1 MLRPLITATI
11 TAALIATVALAGT
24 ALAHDHVNTTFL
36 GNAIEGYDPVA
47 YHTAGQP
54 MEGSSDFEHEWEGAT
69 WRFVSA
75 ENRDLFAADPEK
87 YAPAYGGYC
96 AYGVSQG
103 YKPDID
109 PEAWSIV
116 DDQLYLNLNKKIQAR
131 WEKDIPGYIAKADEI
146 WPTTMDN

>member
-1 MLRPLITATI
+1 MLRPVVTAIMALFLTAT
-11 TAALIATVALAGT
+11 VPGGV
-24 ALAHDHVNTTFL
+24 LAHDHVNTTWL

-54 MEGSSDFEHEWEGAT
+54 MEGSSDFEYEWQDAT

-103 YKPDID
+103 AKPNID
-109 PEAWSIV
+109 PDAWSIV

-131 WEKDIPGYIAKADEI
+131 WEKDIPGYITKADKI
-146 WPTTMDN
+146 WPTIMDN

>member
-1 MLRPLITATI
+1 MLRSVAAALALSLTATVSG
-11 TAALIATVALAGT
+11 A
-24 ALAHDHVNTTFL
+24 ALAHDHVNTTWL

-47 YHTAGQP
+47 YHTAGAP
-54 MEGSSDFEHEWEGAT
+54 LEGSSDFEYEWEGAT

-103 YKPDID
+103 AKPGID
-109 PEAWSIV
+109 PEAWSII
-116 DDQLYLNLNKKIQAR
+116 DDQLYLNLNKNIQAR
-131 WEKDIPGYIAKADEI
+131 WEQDIPGYIAKADAI
-146 WPTTMDN
+146 WPTIRDN